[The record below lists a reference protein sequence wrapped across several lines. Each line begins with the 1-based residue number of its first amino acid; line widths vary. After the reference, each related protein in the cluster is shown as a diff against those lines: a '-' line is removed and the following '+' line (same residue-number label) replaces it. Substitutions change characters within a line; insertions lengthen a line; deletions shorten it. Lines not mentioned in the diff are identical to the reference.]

1 MLKFASLLWLL
12 ILLIALV
19 ACGTEAA
26 PTAPP
31 AVEATLASTG
41 AAAATA
47 EPTETPR
54 QSTTV
59 PSLVPA
65 TEAPPRATATVAPTV
80 TAEPTAI
87 EGAAPRQRQ
96 RSGTATPAPAAPPP
110 TEAPQLNLVEIPP
123 DHPAAQLAL
132 LPDSMMYAYI
142 NLETVWRRPDLQE
155 HVEFQL
161 AHFVSLDELPFAE
174 ELLVSVGADVLL
186 LSSPFRTYEWAIVLQ
201 GDFTRLAEVLRTS
214 AESGVGLSI
223 DVIDTHRE
231 IDIFALVRTKS
242 SGRQS
247 EIYLTL
253 MDSEALAASADHDAV
268 REMIDRH
275 IDGGRLPED
284 LAILVEDWG
293 LSDFLEAFPMEGS
306 VSEDRPTDAAWVFAF
321 HAELSDGSTTTLR
334 ALQQYDDEE
343 QAAAAVAWLNEQPEP
358 HWRNIGWG
366 GSAPI
371 DQWRRKGSTVYGEAV
386 VPDEDMPALV
396 QGN

>member
-1 MLKFASLLWLL
+1 MKFQYLFVLSFVVAATL
-12 ILLIALV
+12 
-19 ACGTEAA
+19 ACGTEAS

-31 AVEATLASTG
+31 AVEATLAPT
-41 AAAATA
+41 ADATA
-47 EPTETPR
+47 TAAPTETPR

-59 PSLVPA
+59 PSPVPV
-65 TEAPPRATATVAPTV
+65 TEARPQATATVAPTV

-87 EGAAPRQRQ
+87 EGASPRQRQ
-96 RSGTATPAPAAPPP
+96 RSGTATPAPTEPPP
-110 TEAPQLNLVEIPP
+110 TEAPQLNLVEVPP
-123 DHPAAQLAL
+123 DHPAALLAL

-142 NLETVWRRPDLQE
+142 NLETVWQRPDLQE

-161 AHFVSLDELPFAE
+161 AHFVSLNELPFAE
-174 ELLVSVGADVLL
+174 DLLMSVGADVLL

-223 DVIDTHRE
+223 NVIDTHRE
-231 IDIFALVRTKS
+231 IDIYGLVRTKS

-247 EIYLTL
+247 EIYLTV
-253 MDSEALAASADHDAV
+253 MDSEALAASPDHDSV

-284 LAILVEDWG
+284 LATLVEDWG
-293 LSDFLEAFPMEGS
+293 LSDFLEAFPMEGNGGQ
-306 VSEDRPTDAAWVFAF
+306 ERPTDAASVFAF